1 MKVSVIIP
9 AAGLGTRMGR
19 SAPEKEGISRKQFM
33 LLNGSPIL
41 IHTIRKFVS
50 SPLVTEIVV
59 ALRGDDMDWARE
71 LFKGQGLGA
80 SVRSVEGGESRQQS
94 VENAL
99 ASIKDDIDLVA
110 VHDAV
115 RPFVSRD
122 VIEKVIQEA
131 HQTGAAIVGIVPVDT
146 VKQVHRN
153 KVRATL
159 PRERLILTQTPQ
171 VFRLKLLRQA
181 FEKARQ
187 DLFVGT
193 DESSLIERLE
203 EVEVSVVMGSDRNIK
218 ITKPSDM
225 DLARLYLALEGSPLE
240 IS

>member
-19 SAPEKEGISRKQFM
+19 SAPEKEGTSRKQFM

-41 IHTIRKFVS
+41 IHTIRKFVT
-50 SPLVTEIVV
+50 SPLVGEIVV
-59 ALRGDDMDWARE
+59 ALRSDDLQWAQELFARE
-71 LFKGQGLGA
+71 GLVNA
-80 SVRSVEGGESRQQS
+80 VRTVEGGESRQQS

-99 ASIKDDIDLVA
+99 ASIGADVQLVA

-115 RPFVSRD
+115 RPFVERE
-122 VIEKVIQEA
+122 VIERVIQEA
-131 HQTGAAIVGIVPVDT
+131 AETGAAIVGIVPVDT

-171 VFRLKLLRQA
+171 VFRTDLLRKA
-181 FEKARQ
+181 FEKARE

-193 DESSLIERLE
+193 DESSLVERLE
-203 EVEVSVVMGSDRNIK
+203 QVEVSVVLGTDRNIK
-218 ITKPSDM
+218 ITKPTDM
-225 DLARLYLALEGSPLE
+225 DLARLYLALESSPLNL
-240 IS
+240 